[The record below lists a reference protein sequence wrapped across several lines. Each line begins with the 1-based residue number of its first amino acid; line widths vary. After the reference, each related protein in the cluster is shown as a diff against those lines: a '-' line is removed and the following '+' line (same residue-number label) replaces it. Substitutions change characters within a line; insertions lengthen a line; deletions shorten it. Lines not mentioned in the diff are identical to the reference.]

1 MLLAYRREAMRY
13 EPRLRLRVK
22 GGLGSSAL
30 SISMQ
35 NLENDKSKCSK
46 ELSDRVV
53 VDSLIA
59 MTTVRISG
67 DNQFG
72 IVVLNLQ

>member
-1 MLLAYRREAMRY
+1 MRY

-53 VDSLIA
+53 DDSLIT
-59 MTTVRISG
+59 MTTEDV
-67 DNQFG
+67 N
-72 IVVLNLQ
+72 